1 MNYTVVWV
9 PSAEQELA
17 ALWMDAANRDAVTR
31 AAHEID
37 QQLRTD
43 AHQRGESRTG
53 NQRILLA
60 APFSM
65 ARMNVRMPVGHSPAP
80 RADSPAPCPAHPA
93 PAHETARQP

>member
-17 ALWMDAANRDAVTR
+17 ALWMAAADRDAVTR

-43 AHQRGESRTG
+43 A
-53 NQRILLA
+53 
-60 APFSM
+60 PP
-65 ARMNVRMPVGHSPAP
+65 AR
-80 RADSPAPCPAHPA
+80 
-93 PAHETARQP
+93 